1 MRFGL
6 APCEMGM
13 SGDAR
18 TIADLASLAEE
29 AGWDGFFLEDYVIH
43 HDPLHAVI
51 YDPWIALAAIAMRTT
66 RIRIGPIVTPVARRR
81 PWKLARETVTLD
93 HLSNGRLIL
102 GVGLGDTGDLGFAL
116 VGEPTHPIQRAE
128 LLDEGLEVLAG
139 LWSGKPFRY
148 DGKHY
153 HVDGVTFLP
162 TPLQKPRI
170 PIWVGGFWPTE
181 GPIRRAARW
190 DGICPAGDD
199 LTPADVRVLDRLVRD
214 RRRSPDPFDIVIGG
228 HTAGLEA
235 GQARSK
241 CLAFAEAGATWW
253 LEFVHPVGGDFE
265 AIRRRI
271 GQGPPRID

>member
-1 MRFGL
+1 M
-6 APCEMGM
+6 
-13 SGDAR
+13 
-18 TIADLASLAEE
+18 IADLAFLAED

-51 YDPWIALAAIAMRTT
+51 YDPWIALTAIAVRTS
-66 RIRIGPIVTPVARRR
+66 RIRIGPLVTPVSRRR

-102 GVGLGDTGDLGFAL
+102 GVGLGDTSDLGFAP
-116 VGEPTHPIQRAE
+116 VGEPTNPIERAE
-128 LLDEGLEVLAG
+128 LLDEGLDVLMG
-139 LWSGKPFRY
+139 LWSGESFSYHGR
-148 DGKHY
+148 HY

-170 PIWVGGFWPTE
+170 PIWVGGFWPHQ

-190 DGICPAGDD
+190 DGICPAGDG
-199 LTPADVRVLDRLVRD
+199 LTPADVRALNRLIREK
-214 RRRSPDPFDIVIGG
+214 RTSSSPFDIVIGG
-228 HTAGLEA
+228 HTPETEP

-241 CLAFAEAGATWW
+241 CLPFAEAGATWW
-253 LEFVHPVGGDFE
+253 IEFVHPVAGDVD

-271 GQGPPRID
+271 AQGPPDLD